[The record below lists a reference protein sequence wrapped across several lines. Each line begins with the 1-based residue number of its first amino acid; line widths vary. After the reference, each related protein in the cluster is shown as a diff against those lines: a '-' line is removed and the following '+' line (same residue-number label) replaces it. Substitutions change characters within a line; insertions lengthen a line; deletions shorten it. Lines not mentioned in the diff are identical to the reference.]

1 MVTTMSTSAAEPK
14 SRDFDVLLDR
24 ERIAQRIRELGVEIS
39 ADYRGRPVRLIGILK
54 GAWIFLADLIRQ
66 LSLDEVSVDFLGV
79 ASYGASSRSS
89 GEVQITK
96 DLDMSIEGIDVLIVE
111 DILDTGETFHY
122 LMRVLGSRKPK
133 TLRVVTLLDKPAR
146 RTRPVRADY
155 IGFTIPDAFVVG
167 YGLDFAQKY
176 RELPDVCIL
185 RSTPE
190 KRP

>member
-1 MVTTMSTSAAEPK
+1 MVTTMPTSTAEPK
-14 SRDFDVLLDR
+14 PKDYDILLDR
-24 ERIAQRIRELGVEIS
+24 ERIAQRIRELGSEIS

-54 GAWIFLADLIRQ
+54 GAWIFLADLIRH

-146 RTRPVRADY
+146 RIRPVHADY

-185 RSTPE
+185 RPTPE
-190 KRP
+190 KQP

>member
-1 MVTTMSTSAAEPK
+1 MPAPTADSKAQELEK
-14 SRDFDVLLDR
+14 LLDSGK
-24 ERIAQRIRELGVEIS
+24 IAQRVRELGAQIS

-54 GAWIFLADLIRQ
+54 GAWIFLADLIRH
-66 LSLDEVSVDFLGV
+66 LDLGDVSVDFLGV

-122 LMRVLGSRKPK
+122 LMDVLGNRKPK
-133 TLRVVTLLDKPAR
+133 SLRVVTLLDKPAR
-146 RTRPVRADY
+146 RTRTVHADY

-167 YGLDFAQKY
+167 YGLDYAQQY
-176 RELPDVCIL
+176 RQLPDVCIYHSL
-185 RSTPE
+185 PE
-190 KRP
+190 GPS